1 MASEDAD
8 TTSDTLVEQGNQH
21 AMLQNALETAA
32 TLTRALGDLDEATC
46 AAQTVP
52 RNRLDEARQLVHDVV
67 MEFADTLEDWEAS
80 GSFKSTSGVYADQ
93 TRKARLRPTYCKSLL
108 SAYTLREDATH
119 LRGVAKRAQESK
131 LTSQDF
137 RALYALTSSML
148 DGVRS
153 ELDEPP
159 TLVR

>member
-93 TRKARLRPTYCKSLL
+93 TRKARLRPT
-108 SAYTLREDATH
+108 H